1 MTLMIL
7 KDNQDL
13 QFGFQWI
20 LNDFVDF
27 KRFQQILWILKT
39 HWKND
44 HKTLSFTLFSIQT
57 ILFILLYFLMREREG
72 RREER
77 GRER

>member
-27 KRFQQILWILKT
+27 KRFQQIL
-39 HWKND
+39 
-44 HKTLSFTLFSIQT
+44 
-57 ILFILLYFLMREREG
+57 
-72 RREER
+72 
-77 GRER
+77 